1 MLDIKFIREN
11 KDIVKESARKKRV
24 EIDIDELISL
34 DDKRLELMK
43 ITEGL
48 RAEQN
53 AMSTRIASTKDEN
66 ARAQMIMEMKGVKDE
81 FTKSEDE
88 LRDVLEKLQKIM
100 LAIPNIPSPDTP
112 EGPDESGNVIVRSWG
127 EIPQFSFTPK
137 EHFELGEKLGIINI
151 ETAGKIAGSRFA
163 YLMGDLAR
171 MQFAIVQY
179 CFNILT
185 NESILSDI
193 AKEAGANVKI
203 KPFIP
208 VVPPVFVRPVV
219 QVKMARFMK
228 PEDHYL
234 FPDDDLMLVG
244 SAEHTLG
251 PMHMDQIF
259 SEDELPVRYIGYS
272 TAFRREAGTYGKDM
286 KGILR
291 VHQFDKLEMEVF
303 GLPEN
308 SIDEQNFLVALQE
321 HLLRSLKLPY
331 QVMSICTG
339 DMGFPDYRQ
348 IDINTWMP
356 GQNQYRET
364 HTSDLTGGFQSR
376 RLNTRVKRADGKTEP
391 VHMNDATYV
400 AIGRL
405 LIAIM
410 ENYQNE
416 DGTINVPEVLI
427 PFLGKN
433 KIG

>member
-24 EIDIDELISL
+24 EVDIDELLVL
-34 DDKRLELMK
+34 DEKRLELMK
-43 ITEGL
+43 RTETL

-53 AMSTRIASTKDEN
+53 AMSIRISPEKNEERRN
-66 ARAQMIMEMKGVKDE
+66 QMIIEMKAVKDE
-81 FTKSEDE
+81 FAILEDE
-88 LRDVLEKLQKIM
+88 LKSVMEKLQKLM

-112 EGPDESGNVIVRSWG
+112 EGADESENVVLRMWG
-127 EIPQFSFTPK
+127 EIPKFSFTPK
-137 EHFELGEKLGIINI
+137 EHFELGEALDIIDI
-151 ETAGKIAGSRFA
+151 ETAGKVAGSRFA
-163 YLMGDLAR
+163 YLKGDLAR

-179 CFNILT
+179 CFNVLT
-185 NESILSDI
+185 DTTLLESV
-193 AKEAGANVKI
+193 AEEAGANVKI
-203 KPFIP
+203 KAFIP

-251 PMHMDQIF
+251 PMHMDQTF
-259 SEDELPVRYIGYS
+259 SEDDLPVRYIGYS
-272 TAFRREAGTYGKDM
+272 TAFRREAGTYGKDT

-308 SIDEQNFLVALQE
+308 SIEEQNFLVALQE
-321 HLLRSLKLPY
+321 YLLRSLKLPY
-331 QVMSICTG
+331 QVIAICTG

-376 RLNTRVKRADGKTEP
+376 RLNTRVKRADGKAEP
-391 VHMNDATYV
+391 VHMNDATFV

-416 DGTINVPEVLI
+416 DGTITVPDVLI
-427 PFLGKN
+427 PFLNKN